1 MNSVLYY
8 IRNEYY
14 QKRKHGTNMKQLNFE
29 LDFVENGGIVSP
41 LGFLASGVTCGLKKS
56 GNPDFAML
64 FSEKP
69 CNFAGT
75 FTSNLFPAAPVQLC
89 RERVRKSETVQ
100 AVVVNSG
107 VANACTG
114 LTGYENA
121 AATAARAAE
130 RLNIAPESVLVSSTG
145 RIGVQL
151 PMEKIFA
158 GIDAAA
164 AALSRDGGHDAVAAI
179 MTTDTRPKEV
189 AVSFTTPDGKR
200 VTIGGMTKGAGM
212 IAPRMLLAKPHATML
227 CYLTTDAEIGNEDL
241 GRFLEEAVD
250 GSFNRITVDN
260 DMSTNDTCILM
271 ANGAAGIRITAD
283 SGMLAEM
290 FREALSLV
298 TEHLARNMVM
308 DGEGSTKL
316 VAVEVSGALTEND
329 ARKCARAI
337 ADSMLC
343 KTAWFGCDPN
353 WGRVLAAAG
362 YSGAVFSPENVSLDY
377 DDMPVVRGGMDA
389 GTPEVDLVPVLKQN
403 EFTIRLD
410 LGEGSACY
418 HVWTSDI
425 SYEYVKINADYHT

>member
-1 MNSVLYY
+1 MCNSTYGMMAMN
-8 IRNEYY
+8 
-14 QKRKHGTNMKQLNFE
+14 TKQLNSE
-29 LDFVENGGIVSP
+29 LDFVENGGICSP
-41 LGFLASGVTCGLKKS
+41 QGFLAAGVTCGLKKS
-56 GNPDFAML
+56 GKPDFAML
-64 FSEKP
+64 FSESP
-69 CNFAGT
+69 CHFAGT

-89 RERVRKSETVQ
+89 RERVKTAAAVR

-121 AATAARAAE
+121 SATAVRTAE
-130 RLNIAPESVLVSSTG
+130 RLGIKPEEVLVSSTG

-151 PMEKIFA
+151 PMDKIFA
-158 GIDAAA
+158 GIELAADT
-164 AALSRDGGHDAVAAI
+164 LSRDGGQDAVAAI

-212 IAPRMLLAKPHATML
+212 IAPKMLLAKPHATML
-227 CYLTTDAEIGNEDL
+227 CYLTTDADISNDCLAE
-241 GRFLEEAVD
+241 FLEEAVD
-250 GSFNRITVDN
+250 HSFNRITVDN

-271 ANGAAGIRITAD
+271 ANGVSGIRIDTR
-283 SGMLAEM
+283 SGILSDM
-290 FREALSLV
+290 FREALGLV

-316 VAVEVSGALTEND
+316 VSVEVSGALTEED
-329 ARKCARAI
+329 AKKCARAI

-377 DDMPVVRGGMDA
+377 DDMPVVRGGMDC
-389 GTPEVDLVPVLKQN
+389 GTPEEDLVPVLKQN
-403 EFTIRLD
+403 EFTIKLD
-410 LGEGSACY
+410 LGEGSAS
-418 HVWTSDI
+418 HNVWTSDI